1 MLLEYKIERDS
12 TTTKTC
18 VFDLTPAEKE
28 WWINNFR
35 LTKELENN
43 IGIWNIY

>member
-28 WWINNFR
+28 WWINKLFSID
-35 LTKELENN
+35 E
-43 IGIWNIY
+43 GIRK